1 MMILDNFTEF
11 FYGLSDEFFIHLY
24 EEDYAKIEQMCMYLT
39 LDQQLKKE
47 KKRKPARDLDA

>member
-1 MMILDNFTEF
+1 MIFDNFTEF

-24 EEDYAKIEQMCMYLT
+24 EEDYSKIEQICMYLT

-47 KKRKPARDLDA
+47 KKRKPIRDLDA